1 MSDEQKNEQEKPRES
16 DPNSIDKDK
25 VAENPFNLPY
35 AHTVGGAEIKPVD
48 KGKVKGRAMSAM
60 YEQTDM
66 DLEQIRQQMELLARQ
81 AKDIHDR
88 VKISE
93 KIYTAEMNFE
103 PFIGKIYY
111 LYLRDTGKYVV
122 SLVSPEEWGEFP
134 PFDFIATVHLLSD
147 HTWEVLKKNDDYFE
161 SFSKGSGE

>member
-1 MSDEQKNEQEKPRES
+1 MEEEKKNAQSAPKES

-25 VAENPFNLPY
+25 IAENPHNLPY
-35 AHTVGGAEIKPVD
+35 AHTVGSAEIKPVD

-66 DLEQIRQQMELLARQ
+66 DLEQIRQQMELLAKQ
-81 AKDIHDR
+81 AKNIHDR

-103 PFIGKIYY
+103 PFMGKTYY
-111 LYLRDTGKYVV
+111 LYLRENGKYVV
-122 SLVSPEEWGEFP
+122 SLVSPKEWGSYP
-134 PFDFIATVHLLSD
+134 PFDYIATVHLLSD
-147 HTWEVLKKNDDYFE
+147 HTWDVKDKNDDYFE
-161 SFSKGSGE
+161 NFEKA